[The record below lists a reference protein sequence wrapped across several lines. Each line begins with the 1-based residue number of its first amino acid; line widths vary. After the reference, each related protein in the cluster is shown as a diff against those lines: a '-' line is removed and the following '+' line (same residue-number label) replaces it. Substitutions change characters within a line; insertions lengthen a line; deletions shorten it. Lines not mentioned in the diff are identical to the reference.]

1 MSGDGGGAP
10 ATDPARNAE
19 ARAEAAEAEAR
30 FRARLDEGEF
40 LYCGHRWPRAPSAWR
55 THGARTKYHLCLYCG
70 EPFLRRGKK
79 EPPRFCDATCYREA
93 LRVRGAYREEMIRE
107 MSAEG
112 AGDRDMARATGNTK
126 NVVRQRCYEMGLGG
140 PPRQRGR

>member
-1 MSGDGGGAP
+1 MSAP
-10 ATDPARNAE
+10 AADRPANPASLAGEDAE
-19 ARAEAAEAEAR
+19 TEAH
-30 FRARLDEGEF
+30 FRGCLDEG
-40 LYCGHRWPRAPSAWR
+40 LYLYDGHRWPRAPSAWR
-55 THGARTKYHLCLYCG
+55 THGARTKFFHCLYCG

-79 EPPRFCDATCYREA
+79 EPPRFCDAHCYREA
-93 LRVRGAYREEMIRE
+93 IRVRGAYREEVIRE